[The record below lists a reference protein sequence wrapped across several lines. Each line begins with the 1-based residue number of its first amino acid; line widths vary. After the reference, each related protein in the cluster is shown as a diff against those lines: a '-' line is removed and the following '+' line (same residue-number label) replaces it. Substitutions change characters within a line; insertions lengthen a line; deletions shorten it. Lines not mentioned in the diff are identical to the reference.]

1 MKERSENILDATIQ
15 EFIKI
20 GEPISSGWLYRNYN
34 FGIKPAMIRL
44 ELDDLTDA
52 GYLDQ
57 PYHSAGRVP
66 SDRGYEFFTA
76 RILGDES
83 IKFSRQTKFENLRFR
98 SEWPN
103 FLENFSDQLGILSVL
118 IDNSDQKI
126 YKNGLDVLF
135 EKISDYSREEIKE
148 VIKDFEEL
156 DSRVEIFDDALN
168 QENISIFIGAKSPI
182 TECPELSVIT
192 QHFNDN
198 NQRFTLMAIGPKRMD
213 YKKIVCAFKGLKN
226 NQTKPKQKNGRK

>member
-1 MKERSENILDATIQ
+1 MKERSENILNATV
-15 EFIKI
+15 EGFIKI
-20 GEPISSGWLYRNYN
+20 GEPISSGWLYRNHN

-57 PYHSAGRVP
+57 PYHSAGRIP
-66 SDRGYEFFTA
+66 SDRGYEFFTT
-76 RILGDES
+76 RILGDDS
-83 IKFSRQTKFENLRFR
+83 IKFSSQPKFENLMFR
-98 SEWPN
+98 SDWPD
-103 FLENFSDQLGILSVL
+103 FLEHFSDQLGILSVL
-118 IDNSDQKI
+118 VDNSDQKI

-135 EKISDYSREEIKE
+135 EKISGYSREKIQE

-156 DSRVEIFDDALN
+156 DSRVEIFDDAPS
-168 QENISIFIGAKSPI
+168 QEDINIFIGTKSPI

-198 NQRFTLMAIGPKRMD
+198 HQHFTLMAIGPKRMD
-213 YKKIVCAFKGLKN
+213 YKKIVGAFKGLKN
-226 NQTKPKQKNGRK
+226 NKTKIKPKNGGK